1 MENKSRKVGMIGVI
15 SNPVKSVNSHNGG
28 WTYVC
33 KSILE
38 DYFKTEIDVLNEN
51 NDWKAYDTLLINE
64 GVNYKSSVYNFF
76 GGVSEKTISRLLKL
90 KDFKGDLFSI
100 NEKVDYNDMCNKRKE
115 LIGFRNLN
123 FQIPNILDVSKLSNS
138 LILGDSHS
146 LSVFKPGYCVSR
158 NDGKTLHGFLKE
170 GIKSYIDSSVSKLV
184 FYAGNIDI
192 RFHICRY
199 GIDSL
204 DYMILDLER
213 QLKEL
218 NMNDISLVELL
229 PIENESRK
237 IPGTGKYDGN
247 NFNGSREQRLE
258 IVLHFNKMLNI
269 IAKNNNWNVLKWNFD
284 YEKELSFNDMEA
296 KQSVHLRPTSYM
308 FANDFINV
316 ETKKLL

>member
-1 MENKSRKVGMIGVI
+1 MEKNQKKVGMIGVI
-15 SNPVKSVNSHNGG
+15 SNPVKSINSHNGG

-38 DYFKTEIDVLNEN
+38 QKFNNNVDILNEN
-51 NDWKAYDTLLINE
+51 DDWNNYDLLVINE
-64 GVNYKSSVYNFF
+64 GVNYKTGVYNFF
-76 GGVSEKTISRLLKL
+76 GGVSEKTITRLLKL

-100 NEKVDYNDMCNKRKE
+100 NEKVDYNDMCKKRKE
-115 LIGFRNLN
+115 LIDYRSIEFR
-123 FQIPNILDVSKLSNS
+123 IPEVLDVSKLSNS

-192 RFHICRY
+192 RFHIIKY
-199 GIDSL
+199 GIDSIV
-204 DYMILDLER
+204 DMILDLER

-218 NMNDISLVELL
+218 NINDISLVELL

-237 IPGTGKYDGN
+237 IPGTGKYKGC
-247 NFNGSREQRLE
+247 NFVGTSEERLE
-258 IVLHFNKMLNI
+258 MVLFFNKMLNI
-269 IAKNNNWNVLKWNFD
+269 MANRNNWNVLNGI
-284 YEKELSFNDMEA
+284 LIM
-296 KQSVHLRPTSYM
+296 
-308 FANDFINV
+308 
-316 ETKKLL
+316 KKN